1 MFAQL
6 TQPNVW
12 HALLAGLGYAML
24 YALISQVAWHL
35 ARWLRAQLRP
45 SAVRLQRWPGWLW
58 VGSLGAIL
66 GTLAYGFVL
75 AIRGVLA
82 TGDLGIGAV
91 DWATLPWAL
100 GIVCGAALWLGVL
113 WALMPSCRSSR
124 TLAGGWAGLL
134 LSSLA
139 QEGHAAIWR
148 AALMPWLGTYWGVW
162 LAVPCKLLTTLA
174 DPAQRQAGL
183 GQRHSTHT
191 PGAPVSK
198 PAPDSTQEKAA
209 PDSGVP
215 RIYLERR
222 SPDRL
227 FDAAQAKTALASG
240 APRIYLERRSPDRL
254 FDATQTKAALA
265 SGAPRTYLE
274 RRSPDRL
281 FDATQTKAALASDA
295 PLDSATVLGWA
306 LDWVSAALF
315 FYSHSL
321 WLTLAGRALCGSL
334 LWLVQRKLS
343 RRGNARASAHD
354 QSQDDQH
361 SEHGSGQDADA
372 LEVA

>member
-6 TQPNVW
+6 TQPDVW

-227 FDAAQAKTALASG
+227 FDA
-240 APRIYLERRSPDRL
+240 
-254 FDATQTKAALA
+254 
-265 SGAPRTYLE
+265 
-274 RRSPDRL
+274 
-281 FDATQTKAALASDA
+281 TQTKAALASDA